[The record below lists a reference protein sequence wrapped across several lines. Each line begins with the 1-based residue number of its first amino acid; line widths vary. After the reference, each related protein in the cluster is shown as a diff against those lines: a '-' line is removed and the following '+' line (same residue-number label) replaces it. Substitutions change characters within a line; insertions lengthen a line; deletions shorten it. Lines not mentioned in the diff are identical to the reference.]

1 MIFKD
6 VIPDTNCIMISGG
19 ETPVLFKL
27 KDLWTYL
34 STSFVDS
41 DKYLKQI
48 RKANSFSEYKIA
60 VGKLFR
66 ECELLEK

>member
-1 MIFKD
+1 MTEIYKFTPHNEAYLEAIVIFKD

-41 DKYLKQI
+41 DKYIK
-48 RKANSFSEYKIA
+48 
-60 VGKLFR
+60 
-66 ECELLEK
+66 

>member
-1 MIFKD
+1 MTEIYKFPLHNEAYLEAIVIFKD

-19 ETPVLFKL
+19 KTPVLFKL

-41 DKYLKQI
+41 DKYLK
-48 RKANSFSEYKIA
+48 
-60 VGKLFR
+60 
-66 ECELLEK
+66 